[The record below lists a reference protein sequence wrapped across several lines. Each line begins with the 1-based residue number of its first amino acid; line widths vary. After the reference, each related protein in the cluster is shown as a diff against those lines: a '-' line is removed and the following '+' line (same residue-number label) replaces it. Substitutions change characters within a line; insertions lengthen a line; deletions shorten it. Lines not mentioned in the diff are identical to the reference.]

1 MKLRLTLLR
10 CPPEQ
15 GADKSRELATGR
27 LTIGRGPDNDWVL
40 QDQERVLSK
49 NHCLVEFKGGVYLV
63 IDSSTNGVF
72 LNDGGEPIG
81 RGNTAMLHDGDRL
94 RMGDFLIGARFVE
107 DTAADD
113 RTDPFLAVLKDSPAA
128 SPFAARPEDND
139 PFGPPGGPLGSRRA
153 TMEVMPIPEDDEL
166 FGARPAAPAAWGE
179 RAERWGGAGWTP
191 SAAPDQL
198 PVETE
203 AIRIGGTAGGA
214 IPDDWD
220 IEPPAA
226 PRSPAPSAS
235 VLPVATPA
243 APVLP
248 DDWDDDEPLAP
259 PAFALRPGPAA
270 APSVPVTSV
279 PVTSVPVAPAPVPGP
294 VIPDWAP
301 DDAADP
307 VLALAR
313 ELAGTLLE
321 LARSSGR
328 PLPPPFAAAADG
340 ADATDRLLALGP
352 AAARDA
358 VSSLAGAL
366 RGLR

>member
-49 NHCLVEFKGGVYLV
+49 NHCMVEFKGGVYLV

-72 LNDGGEPIG
+72 LNDGGEPVG

-107 DTAADD
+107 DSAADAKS
-113 RTDPFLAVLKDSPAA
+113 DPFLAVLKDSPAE
-128 SPFAARPEDND
+128 SPFAAPPEDND
-139 PFGPPGGPLGSRRA
+139 PFGPPGGRRG
-153 TMEVMPIPEDDEL
+153 TMEVMPIPADDEL
-166 FGARPAAPAAWGE
+166 FGARPSSPPAWADRPDRWDAP
-179 RAERWGGAGWTP
+179 GWTP
-191 SAAPDQL
+191 PAEPDEL
-198 PVETE
+198 PVMTE
-203 AIRIGGTAGGA
+203 AMSIGGTVGGA

-220 IEPPAA
+220 IEPPATPQTPPAA
-226 PRSPAPSAS
+226 PFA
-235 VLPVATPA
+235 ATPPA
-243 APVLP
+243 AGTPSGVSAPAPVLP

-259 PAFALRPGPAA
+259 PAFALRPGPLA
-270 APSVPVTSV
+270 AP
-279 PVTSVPVAPAPVPGP
+279 PAGP
-294 VIPDWAP
+294 PTGPD
-301 DDAADP
+301 ADP

-340 ADATDRLLALGP
+340 AEATDRLLALGP
-352 AAARDA
+352 AGARDA